1 MSKDRTGKQ
10 PPTTSM
16 SKDRTGKQPPTTSR
30 PMIDLDAEDT
40 SGFGKDE
47 TGAATG
53 TEVEGRG
60 LKVQGHQDDRRLGQ
74 GHHQDHHGQP
84 DDQGQ
89 GEAEEQGHGQSV
101 RQGQGQIRQ
110 DGQAEGCPCED
121 ALAEIKGLL
130 ISLTIMLVILILVLS
145 ALILLVKGK
154 QKTEGGD
161 DEKSDV
167 EKGRRKRYCV
177 VGKGLDKC
185 GLMGS
190 SACVNCEPVL
200 VEARKRCLK
209 VEQGAR
215 ECKDR
220 VEKKFNE
227 LKDEADAKKKILVKN
242 MLRDAVFELI
252 EDFESSS
259 DNE

>member
-60 LKVQGHQDDRRLGQ
+60 KVQ

-84 DDQGQ
+84 VDQGQ
-89 GEAEEQGHGQSV
+89 GQAEVPGHGQSV

-161 DEKSDV
+161 DDKSDV

-227 LKDEADAKKKILVKN
+227 LKDEADTKKKILVKN